1 MGQGGGAS
9 EAYLQMMDAWYSEFV
24 RANPNSP
31 PPPPPPIPQYA
42 SPPPPPPSPI
52 PQYAPVAPQGVDM
65 FRREKPS
72 ECVSTEAI
80 MYKRFEDGLNED
92 IRVFVGI
99 LEIREFVV
107 LVERACKVEEL
118 VKEKRKATIE
128 SWDLKK
134 RQMGKA
140 HQSSSKRLKEFTT
153 RLNVSVGY
161 SRRNNNQH
169 NMASK
174 AQATSIASVGSAWP
188 NR

>member
-72 ECVSTEAI
+72 
-80 MYKRFEDGLNED
+80 RFEDGLNED

-161 SRRNNNQH
+161 SRRNNNQY